1 LPRGQ
6 KYKVSAKRKAAILAE
21 VAAHPDESIARIAK
35 QHKVPS
41 HVVYNWIYY
50 AKSQHKI
57 IPTQETNRNGNANAE
72 HDNDAARSLERH
84 TIFAFGHCQT
94 WLEVY
99 ANSLSIPPSVLAYRV
114 GELLQQQTR
123 GAKLWARNQVLV
135 R

>member
-1 LPRGQ
+1 
-6 KYKVSAKRKAAILAE
+6 VILAE
-21 VAAHPDESIARIAK
+21 IAARPDESVARIAK

-41 HVVYNWIYY
+41 HVVYNWVYY
-50 AKSQHKI
+50 AKSKHQKI
-57 IPTQETNRNGNANAE
+57 VPTKETMNGNANAE
-72 HDNDAARSLERH
+72 HDNEAARSLERH

-99 ANSLSIPPSVLAYRV
+99 ANSLSIPPSVIAYRV

-123 GAKLWARNQVLV
+123 GQKLWSRNQVLV